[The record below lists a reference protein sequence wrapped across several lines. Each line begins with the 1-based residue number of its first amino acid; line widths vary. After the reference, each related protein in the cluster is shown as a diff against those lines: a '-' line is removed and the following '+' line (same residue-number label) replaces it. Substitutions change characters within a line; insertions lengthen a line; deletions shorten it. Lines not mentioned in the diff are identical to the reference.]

1 MCGDSG
7 LTPRSQEAW
16 AVDRLCVLEVAVN
29 SNYRLYL
36 TLKALRNLSKGQ
48 RLSLAAD
55 AGYLTYG
62 GVILG
67 GLRE

>member
-1 MCGDSG
+1 M
-7 LTPRSQEAW
+7 
-16 AVDRLCVLEVAVN
+16 DRLCVLEVAVN

-36 TLKALRNLSKGQ
+36 TAKALRNLSKGQ